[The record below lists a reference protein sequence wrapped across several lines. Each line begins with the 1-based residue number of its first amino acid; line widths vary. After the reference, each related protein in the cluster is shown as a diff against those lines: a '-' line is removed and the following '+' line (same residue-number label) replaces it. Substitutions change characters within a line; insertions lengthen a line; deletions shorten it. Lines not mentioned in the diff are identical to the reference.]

1 MHIALYCTV
10 VCNISQN
17 IEFKMSAQS
26 DTSVAEQASKRTKQ
40 QPLHSD
46 TTTDNTTASNFRHIK
61 ITHFHLGI
69 KVDFSKK
76 ELAVKEVIDV
86 KCLQKCDAVI
96 LDSHESI
103 QISSIVD
110 KSPPEADLQY
120 EVKPFTGYGSAL
132 HISRPC
138 SEVGEEFKIE
148 ITYTVGK
155 APGLCWL
162 DPSQTA
168 GKSKPYLYTQGQA
181 VLNRSF
187 FPCLD
192 TPAVKSTYSAT
203 VHVPSGF
210 AAVMSA
216 DQWGKDVS
224 PDIFTF
230 RMNQRI
236 PSYLVAL
243 AVGDIAS
250 AQIGPRSNVWTEPCL
265 LDKAQAEFS
274 VVVEDYIST
283 AERLF
288 GPYVWGRYDILV
300 MPPSFPFGGMENP
313 CLTFV
318 TPCLLVGDK
327 SLTDVVMHEIA
338 HSWFGNLVT
347 NATWGDFWLNEGF
360 TMFAQRC
367 ISQELLG
374 EAYTC
379 LEAATGRALLKQ
391 RMTFA
396 GEDHPLNRL
405 RVVIDK
411 GIDPED
417 TYNEVPYEKGF
428 AFVSYLA
435 SLVGGKSEFTK
446 FLKSYCQQFKF
457 KSVVAEDLFDAFLD
471 FYPELQEQKITQKK
485 GFEFDHWLNGTS
497 WPPFVPDLSAGRT
510 LMDPAE
516 KLASYWLSYHEEK
529 DNKDLSLDIS
539 EWKTYQVLHFI
550 DQLVESEESLPHE
563 TLKHFAT
570 TYPQIRDTHNAE
582 IRLRWSQ
589 LTIGSDYADDL
600 SNVKAFLIAQGKQKY
615 TLPIYAALTKGSKRM
630 KDFAVETF
638 AATKDQL
645 HINVRKHVEKM
656 VSVL

>member
-1 MHIALYCTV
+1 
-10 VCNISQN
+10 
-17 IEFKMSAQS
+17 MSAEA
-26 DTSVAEQASKRTKQ
+26 DVIEQPAKKTKQ

-46 TTTDNTTASNFRHIK
+46 TTIDNTTASNFRHIK
-61 ITHFHLGI
+61 VGHFHLKI

-76 ELAVKEVIDV
+76 ELAVKEVIDI
-86 KCLQKCDAVI
+86 KCLQKCDEVI
-96 LDSHESI
+96 LDSHDSI
-103 QISSIVD
+103 QISSIVE
-110 KSPPEADLQY
+110 KSSADDTDLQY
-120 EVKPFTGYGSAL
+120 EVKPFTSYGAAL
-132 HISRPC
+132 HICRAC
-138 SEVGEEFKIE
+138 SEVGEEFQIE
-148 ITYTVGK
+148 VTYTVGK

-187 FPCLD
+187 FPCID
-192 TPAVKSTYSAT
+192 TPAVKSTYSAS
-203 VHVPSGF
+203 VQVPSGF

-216 DQWGKDVS
+216 DQWGKDIN

-230 RMNQRI
+230 RMNHLI

-347 NATWGDFWLNEGF
+347 NATWSDFFLNEGF

-367 ISQELLG
+367 IIEEVLG
-374 EAYTC
+374 EPYMC
-379 LEAATGRALLKQ
+379 LEAATGRSLLKQ
-391 RMTFA
+391 QMTDA
-396 GEDHPLNRL
+396 GDDHPLNRL

-435 SLVGGKSEFTK
+435 SLVGGRSKFTE
-446 FLKSYCQQFKF
+446 FLKSYCHQFKF
-457 KSVVAEDLFDAFLD
+457 KSIVAEDLFDAFLD
-471 FYPELQEQKITQKK
+471 FYPELQEQKIKDK
-485 GFEFDHWLNGTS
+485 EGFEFDQVWLNGTT
-497 WPPFVPDLSAGRT
+497 WPPYVPDLSAGRT

-516 KLASYWLSYHEEK
+516 ELASYWLSYHKEK

-550 DQLVESEESLPHE
+550 DQLVEAEESIPHE
-563 TLKHFAT
+563 TLQEFAK
-570 TYPQIRDTHNAE
+570 TYPQIQDTHNAE

-589 LTIGSDYADDL
+589 VTIRSDFSDDL
-600 SNVKAFLIAQGKQKY
+600 PNVKAFLIAQGKQKY
-615 TLPIYAALTKGSKRM
+615 TVPIYAALMKGSTRM
-630 KDFAVETF
+630 KDFAAEM
-638 AATKDQL
+638 AALTKDQL
-645 HINVRKHVEKM
+645 HVNVRKYVEKM
-656 VSVL
+656 VSVS